1 MRYAENQY
9 NENFKKYAVF
19 LTYKE
24 NNILKVSRELSIP
37 YPRLYKWRKD
47 YSSQMSLI
55 LNKINGTTKVK
66 E

>member
-37 YPRLYKWRKD
+37 YSRLYKWHESWYIPRCWPH
-47 YSSQMSLI
+47 
-55 LNKINGTTKVK
+55 
-66 E
+66 

>member
-37 YPRLYKWRKD
+37 YSSLYKWRKD

>member
-24 NNILKVSRELSIP
+24 NNILKVSCESTIP
-37 YPRLYKWRKD
+37 YSRLYKWRKD

>member
-24 NNILKVSRELSIP
+24 NNILKVSCELSIP
-37 YPRLYKWRKD
+37 YSRLYKWRKD

>member
-37 YPRLYKWRKD
+37 YSRLDKWRKD